1 MTSEDIKHQLIIIII
16 IINLIIN
23 HYAPGRLVCLSI
35 QTLGFY
41 EAIAVIICNNFLIFL
56 NVSIQLAVCRCLGYL
71 HQVRSYGRSLSLTV
85 LFASVPSFQDDGCA
99 LMEEEF
105 RPLSDAVFTWTFAEG
120 QRVSCWFN

>member
-1 MTSEDIKHQLIIIII
+1 MLQEDLFCPFH
-16 IINLIIN
+16 
-23 HYAPGRLVCLSI
+23 
-35 QTLGFY
+35 
-41 EAIAVIICNNFLIFL
+41 EAIILDSMKLLSVIIFLFL
-56 NVSIQLAVCRCLGYL
+56 CFFNVSIQPAVCRCLGYL

-85 LFASVPSFQDDGCA
+85 LFASVPAFQDDGCA